1 MIRWVLAGL
10 LLAAPARAA
19 DLTVL
24 TAGAYKNVVAA
35 MIPAFEADT
44 GDKVILRNDTTG
56 ALIRRIE
63 AGEPFDVVLISPS
76 GLDQLAKAAKIVA
89 DSETKVAKVG
99 VGVAVKQGAPKP
111 DISTVA
117 AFKAA
122 MLGARSV
129 AYIDPAAG
137 GSSGIYVA
145 KLFKTLGIADAIAPK
160 AVLVNGGLAAEA
172 VVDGRADIVV
182 HQISEILAVPGAT
195 LVGPLPAEIQSE
207 TVYAGAV
214 AVASGSKDAA
224 QALLATLA
232 GPAARAVLSAK
243 GMEPP

>member
-214 AVASGSKDAA
+214 AAASGSKDAA

>member
-1 MIRWVLAGL
+1 
-10 LLAAPARAA
+10 
-19 DLTVL
+19 
-24 TAGAYKNVVAA
+24 
-35 MIPAFEADT
+35 
-44 GDKVILRNDTTG
+44 
-56 ALIRRIE
+56 LIRRIE

>member
-1 MIRWVLAGL
+1 MIRWLLAGL

-24 TAGAYKNVVAA
+24 TAGAYKTVVAEV
-35 MIPAFEADT
+35 IPAFEAKT
-44 GDKVILRNDTTG
+44 GDKIILRNDTTG

-63 AGEPFDVVLISPS
+63 AGEKFDVVLISPS
-76 GLDQLAKAAKIVA
+76 GLDRLAKAGKIVTG
-89 DSETKVAKVG
+89 SETKVAKVG
-99 VGVAVKQGAPKP
+99 VGVAVKAGAPKP

-122 MLGARSV
+122 MLKARAV

-172 VVDGRADIVV
+172 VADGRADIVV
-182 HQISEILAVPGAT
+182 HQISEILMVPGVT

-214 AVASGSKDAA
+214 GTASASPDSAR
-224 QALLATLA
+224 ALLAALA
-232 GPAARAVLSAK
+232 GPAARSVLIDK
-243 GMEPP
+243 GMTPP

>member
-35 MIPAFEADT
+35 MIPAFEANT